1 MIEARDLVKEY
12 VIGDT
17 TLRALD
23 GVNVHIG
30 RGEFAA
36 IMGPSGSGKSTFMNI
51 IGCLDRPTSG
61 SYILDGKPVETLSRD
76 DLAGIRNRM
85 LGFVFQGF
93 NLLPR
98 TTALEN
104 VELPLYYSGQDGEME
119 EKAYAALK
127 SVGLAGRERHF
138 SNQLSGG
145 QQQRVAI
152 ARALINDP
160 SVILADEPTGNL
172 DSKTSVEIMDIFT
185 KLNAEK
191 GITIILVTHEPDIA
205 QFAARRIHFKDGKI
219 ISDERTPSPPAP
231 LPASGEGRR
240 I

>member
-17 TLRALD
+17 VLRALD

-51 IGCLDRPTSG
+51 AGCLDRPTSG
-61 SYILDGKPVETLSRD
+61 SYILDGTPVETLSRD
-76 DLAGIRNRM
+76 ALAGIRNRM

-104 VELPLYYSGQDGEME
+104 VELPMYYSGQEEDME

-138 SNQLSGG
+138 SSQLSGG

-172 DSKTSVEIMDIFT
+172 DSRTSVEIMDIFT

-191 GITIILVTHEPDIA
+191 GITIVLVTHEPDIA
-205 QFAARRIHFKDGKI
+205 GFAMRQIHFRDGKI
-219 ISDERTPSPPAP
+219 VSDERTK
-231 LPASGEGRR
+231 
-240 I
+240 